1 MSRILRRP
9 MFRGGP
15 VSSYGTGIASGL
27 AEGGRVNLY
36 RGGGPKRK
44 TPTLKRDTIMPWDL
58 GTYADRTRGGPG
70 AMYQGIGGPMWTGSE
85 IMNFIKDNP
94 KWGGMNFANTLSGTL
109 NPETGRYEGGKKY
122 AYDATSDAEMLSL
135 MRNMMDPDLPL
146 MDPDKTAEEN
156 TTIDTEEIWDD
167 HDAGNKE
174 KIEEVKTTK
183 KEENSKV
190 PPNIIIDK
198 GEEIINDES
207 TEAMKIEE
215 MADKYFELMG
225 GKKARGRDV
234 SDMLLRFAG
243 AEGDTTMEKFQKF
256 AGEESKVK
264 SRTEDLKEKATG
276 FAIQQSA
283 QLDMLQKKLDSAESI
298 AEKNLISQQI
308 RDLNKTYA
316 PGITQKDITY
326 GSSLKKGSAEHTM
339 YLRKNKLSPSLVDE
353 VATRKNAKDTTGIGT
368 YMSLSEVNALG
379 PVYYTDWQGIFNPE
393 TSTSDGTYLDVEKK
407 KIIQFKG
414 GELISEENI
423 AIE

>member
-9 MFRGGP
+9 MFRGGG

-36 RGGGPKRK
+36 RGGG
-44 TPTLKRDTIMPWDL
+44 TSYNPTIQNQGMVLGSDL
-58 GTYADRTRGGPG
+58 
-70 AMYQGIGGPMWTGSE
+70 I
-85 IMNFIKDNP
+85 NFIKHNP
-94 KWGGMNFANTLSGTL
+94 KLGGLQYFDTLDPKQYYKPTTYGG
-109 NPETGRYEGGKKY
+109 GRRGPQVT
-122 AYDATSDAEMLSL
+122 DSAEFLKLFQNYS
-135 MRNMMDPDLPL
+135 DPDIPL
-146 MDPDKTAEEN
+146 IDPDKVDLETG
-156 TTIDTEEIWDD
+156 TPDLEINE
-167 HDAGNKE
+167 G
-174 KIEEVKTTK
+174 EVKIQDTSDEYISPTMEMK
-183 KEENSKV
+183 QKEMNEGLPV
-190 PPNIIIDK
+190 PPGVVIDA

-225 GKKARGRDV
+225 GKKARGQDV

-264 SRTEDLKEKATG
+264 SRTEDLKQKATG

-298 AEKNLISQQI
+298 ADKNLIAQQI

-326 GSSLKKGSAEHTM
+326 GSSLEKGSAEHTM
-339 YLRKNKLSPSLVDE
+339 NLRKNKLSPS
-353 VATRKNAKDTTGIGT
+353 
-368 YMSLSEVNALG
+368 
-379 PVYYTDWQGIFNPE
+379 
-393 TSTSDGTYLDVEKK
+393 
-407 KIIQFKG
+407 
-414 GELISEENI
+414 
-423 AIE
+423 